1 VEKTEAEKKIEQR
14 IKEIIIDQLDG
25 VKEEDVVDDA
35 SFADDLGADSLDAV
49 ELIMAVEEEYG
60 LNIPDEEAEGITT
73 VKILVDY
80 VLDHKK

>member
-1 VEKTEAEKKIEQR
+1 MEKTEAEKKIEQR